1 MKGFSI
7 IGARGRVD
15 DRESLVDYFR
25 AAEGDGIALDSEEV
39 KGIEHIQ
46 SAIMHSQ
53 RAFERG
59 DNVSTRM
66 LMETLLYAS
75 GERQIS
81 LAISKM
87 GVKSGSE
94 DVIFILEGLEP
105 EKVLR
110 ELGMERDDSVIAIVS
125 EDEKKDALERVALV
139 DIIKR

>member
-1 MKGFSI
+1 MKVVSI
-7 IGARGRVD
+7 IGARGRID
-15 DRESLVDYFR
+15 DKESLVDYFR
-25 AAEGDGIALDSEEV
+25 AADGDGIAINSEEV
-39 KGIEHIQ
+39 KGMEHIQ

-59 DNVSTRM
+59 DNVSARM

-87 GVKSGSE
+87 GVKNGSDE
-94 DVIFILEGLEP
+94 AVFILEGLEP
-105 EKVLR
+105 DRVMR
-110 ELGMERDDSVIAIVS
+110 ELGMERDDSVISIVS
-125 EDEKKDALERVALV
+125 EEEKKDALERVALV

>member
-53 RAFERG
+53 RSFERG

>member
-105 EKVLR
+105 EMVLR